1 VLDNV
6 FIVPF
11 HVKRAPESIMPEN
24 VTGAYVSCYAAA
36 DSYEIAVERC
46 LSVLQ
51 VDGMRVE
58 EILQPINA
66 MSIADWSR
74 HIAEQWPDQVG
85 KMPSQQEFESSVRG
99 GSVVYGPFGS
109 Y

>member
-1 VLDNV
+1 VSDDV

-11 HVKRAPESIMPEN
+11 HVKRAAESIMPEN

-36 DSYEIAVERC
+36 DNYEIAVAKC
-46 LSVLQ
+46 LSALQ
-51 VDGMRVE
+51 TDGMRVE

-74 HIAEQWPDQVG
+74 HIAEQWPDQAG
-85 KMPSQQEFESSVRG
+85 QMPSQQEFESSVRAG
-99 GSVVYGPFGS
+99 NVVYGPFGS

>member
-24 VTGAYVSCYAAA
+24 VAGAYVSCYVAA
-36 DSYEIAVERC
+36 DSYEIALERC
-46 LSVLQ
+46 LSALH
-51 VDGMRVE
+51 VDGMLVD

-66 MSIADWSR
+66 MSIADWSI
-74 HIAEQWPDQVG
+74 HIAEQWPDQADQ
-85 KMPSQQEFESSVRG
+85 MPSQQEFESSVRKG
-99 GSVVYGPFGS
+99 RVVYGPFGS